1 MNILITGGAGY
12 IGSHIC
18 FLLAEQG
25 NKVTVLDSYLNS
37 KKSMQTVLENA
48 FPGFIR
54 CIEGDVRDTSLVEK
68 ILLEQDIQ
76 YVIHLAGLKSI
87 GESLAIPLEYY
98 DVNLAG
104 TTSLLKAMNEANV
117 KKLIF
122 SSSASIYGVPEYLP
136 IDELHPIKPLN
147 PYSKSKAYVE
157 DLLRDLASSD
167 DSWRIG
173 SLRYFNPVGA
183 HESGLIGED
192 PAAPPSNLM
201 PCIAR
206 VALAADISLSIFGD
220 NYETHDGTGVRD
232 YIHIM
237 DLAEGHLAAIAYLD
251 STDNIFEAINLG
263 CGVGYSVLDVVKA
276 YEEVANTPIRFQLL
290 DRRAG
295 DVDSCYAMV
304 DKAKKLLAWKAKRS
318 LSDMCISSYKW
329 QLNSKT

>member
-48 FPGFIR
+48 FPGLIR
-54 CIEGDVRDTSLVEK
+54 CIEGDVRDTRLVEK
-68 ILLEQDIQ
+68 ILLNQDIQ

-104 TTSLLKAMNEANV
+104 TMSLLKAMNEANV

-122 SSSASIYGVPEYLP
+122 SSSASVYGVPEYLP

-167 DSWRIG
+167 DTWRIA

-206 VALAADISLSIFGD
+206 VALAADTSLSIFGD

-237 DLAEGHLAAIAYLD
+237 DLAEGHLAAIAYLN

-276 YEEVANTPIRFQLL
+276 YEEVTNTPIGFKLL

-304 DKAKKLLAWKAKRS
+304 DKARKLLFWKAKRS
-318 LSDMCISSYKW
+318 LSDMCISSHKW
-329 QLNSKT
+329 QLNSKI